1 MGMKLCKQSIC
12 MLIGAAFLLLLPLW
26 SKAQLNPTKN
36 AKIIP
41 KLYLGVKLGSN
52 FSYLSGNNWDNG
64 VKSNML
70 GGAYAGLKGM
80 GFGMQMEAL
89 FEQSEYTTGSSFYN
103 LYNNYYNNLSDS
115 LQKGTFRVN
124 KLCLPMLLQFRVA
137 HLIWIQTGMQFYGVV
152 SVKDYTGLVKDAKEL
167 FKSGNTAGLLGAT
180 IRLGNAEIG
189 ARAIFDFQSLNNL
202 NASDAW
208 KQYMIQAHIGV
219 KLF

>member
-1 MGMKLCKQSIC
+1 MKPSKYITCFSFGIALMVLFPIWSMG
-12 MLIGAAFLLLLPLW
+12 
-26 SKAQLNPTKN
+26 QLNPTKN
-36 AKIIP
+36 AKVLP
-41 KLYLGVKLGSN
+41 KLYLGVKMGSN
-52 FSYLSGNNWDNG
+52 FSYLSGDNWDNG

-70 GGAYAGLKGM
+70 GGAYAGLKGL

-89 FEQSEYTTGSSFYN
+89 FEQSEYTTGTSFYN
-103 LYNNYYNNLSDS
+103 LYSNYYNKLSDS

-124 KLCLPMLLQFRVA
+124 KLCLPMLLQFRLA
-137 HLIWIQTGMQFYGVV
+137 HLIWIQTGVQFYGVV

-189 ARAIFDFQSLNNL
+189 ARALFDFQSLNNL

>member
-1 MGMKLCKQSIC
+1 MKLCKQSIC

>member
-1 MGMKLCKQSIC
+1 MKPCKHARILCLSIALMILC
-12 MLIGAAFLLLLPLW
+12 PLW
-26 SKAQLNPTKN
+26 SMGQLNPTKN
-36 AKIIP
+36 AKVLP

-70 GGAYAGLKGM
+70 GGAYAGLKGL

-89 FEQSEYTTGSSFYN
+89 FEQSEYTTGTSFYN
-103 LYNNYYNNLSDS
+103 LYSNYYNNLNDS

-124 KLCLPMLLQFRVA
+124 KLCLPMLLQFRLA
-137 HLIWIQTGMQFYGVV
+137 HLIWIQTGVQFYGVV

-180 IRLGNAEIG
+180 MRLGNAEIG

-202 NASDAW
+202 NGSDAW
-208 KQYMIQAHIGV
+208 KQYMIQAHIGI
-219 KLF
+219 KLL

>member
-1 MGMKLCKQSIC
+1 MNPCKHASILCLSIALMLLCPFWGMG
-12 MLIGAAFLLLLPLW
+12 
-26 SKAQLNPTKN
+26 QLNPTKN
-36 AKIIP
+36 AKVLP
-41 KLYLGVKLGSN
+41 KLYLGIKLGSN

-70 GGAYAGLKGM
+70 GGAYAGLKGL

-89 FEQSEYTTGSSFYN
+89 FEQSEYTTGTSFYN
-103 LYNNYYNNLSDS
+103 LYGNYYNNISDS

-124 KLCLPMLLQFRVA
+124 KLCLPMLLQFRLA
-137 HLIWIQTGMQFYGVV
+137 HLIWIQTGVQFYGVV

-180 IRLGNAEIG
+180 MRLGNAEIG